1 MHIDLPRDPGPVCS
15 VTTGAGRL
23 EGRQTGEVVRFL
35 GIPYAKTPTGKAR
48 FRRPERLEHWGGVR
62 SADSFASVA
71 PQLPDPGFYPGDP
84 DAMPP
89 RPMSENCLYLNV
101 WTPVSPGP
109 HPVLVW
115 LHGGSQLIGG
125 TSRPVYDGSMF
136 ARAGITCVTVGY
148 RLGAFGFL
156 ELGKQFGTE
165 YVDSGN
171 CALRDQLAALEWVR
185 DNISSFG
192 GDPAQITLGGESA
205 GGKNVAALMAAPAA
219 QGLFHAAIVISGG
232 ADTVSSRPEAEAVVQ
247 RILDLARLPAGHLLD
262 ASADQILAWQAML
275 LRSGI
280 RKLPFRPVYGGDFLP
295 QSPLSAIRDGRGA
308 SVPLLIGTSRDEC
321 FPAVEALSAVEP
333 WRQDQLSHLDPE
345 TLTVIEKR
353 LRSAHPELTWK
364 ESRLRVLS
372 AEEYGLPS
380 VRLADAHTSAGN
392 STWMYRHDRCL
403 TAGPFAGFAPHV
415 SDLNWVWGQIP
426 DAQELRGVDD
436 LHISI
441 CSFVK
446 DRRASWDQYDL
457 PRRRTALFGNSR
469 CLVDDPSRNI
479 RSFFEDSVDATFE

>member
-1 MHIDLPRDPGPVCS
+1 MHIDLPRDAASVCY
-15 VTTGAGRL
+15 VTTGAGTL
-23 EGRQTGEVVRFL
+23 EGRQTGEAIRFL
-35 GIPYAKTPTGKAR
+35 AIPYARPPIGKAR
-48 FRRPERLEHWGGVR
+48 FRPPESLEHWVGVR

-89 RPMSENCLYLNV
+89 CPMSEDCLYLNV

-125 TSRPVYDGSMF
+125 TSRPVYNGSMF

-148 RLGAFGFL
+148 RLGMFGFL
-156 ELGKQFGTE
+156 ELGKQLGTA

-185 DNISSFG
+185 DNIASFN
-192 GDPAQITLGGESA
+192 GDLTQITLGGESA

-219 QGLFHAAIVISGG
+219 QGLFHAAIIISGG
-232 ADTVSSRPEAEAVVQ
+232 ADTVSSQAEAEAVAE
-247 RILDLARLPAGHLLD
+247 RIVSVGGVSASQLLD
-262 ASADQILAWQAML
+262 ASTEQILTWQATL

-280 RKLPFRPVYGGDFLP
+280 RKLPFRPAYGGDFLP
-295 QSPLSAIRDGRGA
+295 QSPLSTIKGGWGA
-308 SVPLLIGTSRDEC
+308 SVPLLIGTSHDESL
-321 FPAVEALSAVEP
+321 PTVQAMIAEEP
-333 WRQDQLSHLDPE
+333 WQQDQLSHLDPE
-345 TLTVIEKR
+345 MLTAIEMR
-353 LRSAHPELTWK
+353 LRSVQPELTWR

-380 VRLADAHTSAGN
+380 LRLADAHASSGN
-392 STWMYRHDRCL
+392 PTWMYRHDRGL
-403 TAGPFAGFAPHV
+403 MAGPFAGFAPHV
-415 SDLNWVWGQIP
+415 SDLNWVWGHLLDVP
-426 DAQELRGVDD
+426 KLRGVDD
-436 LHISI
+436 LHVTV

-446 DRRASWDQYDL
+446 ERSASWDQYSI
-457 PRRRTALFGNSR
+457 PRRRTAIFKNSR
-469 CLVDDPSRNI
+469 CVVDDPSRNT
-479 RSFFEDSVDATFE
+479 RGLFEDIN